1 MTLKV
6 PSMYS
11 VRSRPYMNGL
21 PINSGKLMLPPTIQN
36 SASNKSKS
44 SNFAGI
50 NLLALDAVEV
60 H

>member
-1 MTLKV
+1 
-6 PSMYS
+6 
-11 VRSRPYMNGL
+11 MNGL
-21 PINSGKLMLPPTIQN
+21 TNSGKSMLPPTIQN

>member
-1 MTLKV
+1 
-6 PSMYS
+6 
-11 VRSRPYMNGL
+11 MNGL

-44 SNFAGI
+44 SHFAGI